1 MLEELCFPPTKTK
14 LPYPNTYQLLKQMVI
29 GEIDFDTIYSEI
41 LKQLQWKNVE
51 KPEISSNKDKIT
63 F

>member
-1 MLEELCFPPTKTK
+1 MLEELSFPPTKTK

-41 LKQLQWKNVE
+41 LKQLQWKNV
-51 KPEISSNKDKIT
+51 
-63 F
+63 